1 MAVSFIGLGS
11 NMDQPEQ
18 HIRKALREVAE
29 LEGTEMLAQ
38 SSLYLSKP
46 VGPQDQDDFINAVAK
61 LETGLS
67 PLALLDAL
75 QAIENEHGR
84 RRIRHWGPRTLDLDL
99 LAYDDE
105 CIESERLSV
114 PHPQLQ
120 YRSFVLLPW
129 LEIEADWV
137 LPKLGSIRALL
148 ENLDGQMPEKLP

>member
-46 VGPQDQDDFINAVAK
+46 VGPQDQDDFINAVVK
-61 LETGLS
+61 LETELS

-99 LAYDDE
+99 LAYDDD

-148 ENLDGQMPEKLP
+148 ENLNGQMPEKLP

>member
-99 LAYDDE
+99 LAYDDD